1 MLIGAM
7 NHPGRDVVSEIEWM
21 AEMDLDFIDLTLEP
35 PVAAYH
41 RINPARIQD
50 VLVEHGLQVVG
61 HTAYYLPVANPFES
75 LRRAAVEEL
84 KRCLETFS
92 RLGVKWMN
100 IHPDRNAPMHERS
113 FVIARNLL
121 SLRELINA
129 GRDCGVGVMIE
140 NIPGSFNN
148 ARQLGELL
156 DPLPEVG
163 LHLDIGHCNL
173 LTEFNTSDE
182 ILAAYGSRLKH
193 VHLHDNK
200 GGAADLHL
208 PLGTGTVDLGHHVRR
223 LQSAGYD
230 ATITLEVF
238 SPNRTYLAHSRDLL
252 RRAWDQCAGREPV
265 AVTHDEHR
273 ECAC

>member
-7 NHPGRDVVSEIEWM
+7 NHPARDVVSEIEWM
-21 AEMDLDFIDLTLEP
+21 AGMDLDFVDLTLEP
-35 PVAAYH
+35 PAAAHH
-41 RINPARIQD
+41 RINPARIRD
-50 VLVEHGLQVVG
+50 ILDEHGLEAVG
-61 HTAYYLPVANPFES
+61 HTAYYLPLANPFES

-100 IHPDRNAPMHERS
+100 IHPDRNAPMHDRG

-121 SLRELINA
+121 SLRELINT
-129 GRDCGVGVMIE
+129 GRDCGVGVMVE

-208 PLGTGTVDLGHHVRR
+208 PLGTGTIDLAHHVRR

-230 ATITLEVF
+230 GTITLEVF
-238 SPNRTYLAHSRDLL
+238 SPDRKYLALSRDLL
-252 RRAWDQCAGREPV
+252 RRAWDQCAAREPV
-265 AVTHDEHR
+265 PVTHDEHR

>member
-21 AEMDLDFIDLTLEP
+21 AEMDLDFIELTLEP
-35 PVAAYH
+35 PAAAYH
-41 RINPARIQD
+41 RIYPARIQD
-50 VLVEHGLQVVG
+50 ALVEHGLEVVG

-84 KRCLETFS
+84 KRCLEVFS

-208 PLGTGTVDLGHHVRR
+208 PLGTGTVDLAHHVQR

-230 ATITLEVF
+230 GTITLEVF
-238 SPNRTYLAHSRDLL
+238 SPNRKFG
-252 RRAWDQCAGREPV
+252 RRRLKGGPHKPSCRVPS
-265 AVTHDEHR
+265 TR
-273 ECAC
+273 RKLPN

>member
-21 AEMDLDFIDLTLEP
+21 ADLGLDFVDLTLEP
-35 PVAAYH
+35 PAAAHH
-41 RINPARIQD
+41 RVNPARIRD
-50 VLVEHGLQVVG
+50 ILDEHGLEAIG

-75 LRRAAVEEL
+75 IRRAAVEEL
-84 KRCLETFS
+84 KHCLETFGHM
-92 RLGVKWMN
+92 GVKWMN
-100 IHPDRNAPMHERS
+100 IHPDRNAPMHERA

-121 SLRELINA
+121 SLRELINT
-129 GRDCGVGVMIE
+129 GRDCGVGVMLE
-140 NIPGSFNN
+140 NLPGSFNT
-148 ARQLGELL
+148 AKQLGELL

-200 GGAADLHL
+200 GGGADLHL
-208 PLGTGTVDLGHHVRR
+208 PLGTGTVDVAHHVRG

-230 ATITLEVF
+230 GTITLEVF
-238 SPNRTYLAHSRDLL
+238 SPDRHYLMYSRDLL
-252 RRAWDQCAGREPV
+252 RRTWDQCAARQPLTV
-265 AVTHDEHR
+265 AHDEQR